1 MQKKRKKRPSFQLF
15 EWLNLL
21 ATFAA
26 LHNCLN
32 CLSDFSNH
40 QPQKT
45 LTNFPVSKSSSTSQ
59 TRGCAGG
66 EPCVL
71 PVVSHL
77 TVLLLE
83 GDGGCW
89 LPGGGALVTGFQE
102 ARPLGGQRRAVTLF
116 LGQLCLRL
124 RECQQHA
131 ALDFSHLNAWP
142 TRGAAGWPGLRD
154 EPAQNPRAE
163 NTGDEIG
170 ATKGGEWQA
179 FSERKKPVRSK
190 GTQYVWNAILWLVLQ
205 NLEVTDVQTLS
216 AADSCAR
223 DVLNFGTHFIIQI
236 LSSDLCTAPLKGF
249 L

>member
-1 MQKKRKKRPSFQLF
+1 MDRVTQGVIDR
-15 EWLNLL
+15 LL
-21 ATFAA
+21 GLDVQAHCNGF
-26 LHNCLN
+26 
-32 CLSDFSNH
+32 
-40 QPQKT
+40 
-45 LTNFPVSKSSSTSQ
+45 LTASQ

-142 TRGAAGWPGLRD
+142 ARGAAG
-154 EPAQNPRAE
+154 
-163 NTGDEIG
+163 
-170 ATKGGEWQA
+170 
-179 FSERKKPVRSK
+179 
-190 GTQYVWNAILWLVLQ
+190 
-205 NLEVTDVQTLS
+205 
-216 AADSCAR
+216 
-223 DVLNFGTHFIIQI
+223 
-236 LSSDLCTAPLKGF
+236 
-249 L
+249 